1 MNQTP
6 SLHQFWAF
14 TDRYVLFSEQE
25 KDCIRPHLKLKEL
38 PKQTTLVDLE
48 AVSKEVFFIIK
59 GCLRYYYLTD
69 DGREITGFIFQ
80 ENMFAGSHHSFFSQ
94 VPSTQILESIETTTV
109 LSLSYTSLMDL
120 YRLVPKMNEL
130 VRKILEHRFAFAQ
143 SVIASLII
151 NKPEERYRQLL
162 EQQPELVHRVP
173 LHILATYIGITPVS
187 LSRIRA
193 RKTKK
198 NS

>member
-1 MNQTP
+1 MPTLQ
-6 SLHQFWAF
+6 QFWAF

-25 KDCIRPHLKLKEL
+25 KNSIKPYLKLKEI
-38 PKQTTLVDLE
+38 PKHTVLVDLE
-48 AVSKEVFFIIK
+48 TVSKEIFFIVK

-69 DGREITGFIFQ
+69 DGREVTGFIFQ
-80 ENMFAGSHHSFFSQ
+80 ENMFAGSHNSFFSQ
-94 VPSTQILESIETTTV
+94 VPSTQILESIETSTV
-109 LSLSYTSLMDL
+109 YSLHYSDLIDL

-130 VRKILEHRFAFAQ
+130 VRKILEHRFSFAQ

-162 EQQPELVHRVP
+162 EHQPELVHRVP

-198 NS
+198 E

>member
-1 MNQTP
+1 MS
-6 SLHQFWAF
+6 SLEQFWKF
-14 TDRYVLFSEQE
+14 TDCYVLFSKQE
-25 KDCIRPHLKLKEL
+25 KKLIAPYFKAKDI
-38 PKQTTLVDLE
+38 PKNSTLVDLGDLSRE
-48 AVSKEVFFIIK
+48 LFFILK
-59 GCLRYYYLTD
+59 GCLRYYYLTE

-80 ENMFAGSHHSFFSQ
+80 ENMFAGSHNSFFSQ
-94 VPSTQILESIETTTV
+94 IPSTQILESIEESSV
-109 LSLSYTSLMDL
+109 LTINYTGLMDL

-162 EQQPELVHRVP
+162 KQQPELVHRVP
-173 LHILATYIGITPVS
+173 LNILATYIGITPVS

-193 RKTKK
+193 RKIKK
-198 NS
+198 D

>member
-1 MNQTP
+1 M
-6 SLHQFWAF
+6 SLLNQFWKF

-25 KDCIRPHLKLKEL
+25 KGLIAPYLKPKEL
-38 PKQTTLVDLE
+38 SKSSILVDLGE
-48 AVSKEVFFIIK
+48 VSKEVFFILK

-80 ENMFAGSHHSFFSQ
+80 ENMFAGSHNSFFSQ
-94 VPSTQILESIETTTV
+94 VPSTQVLETIEATSV
-109 LSLSYTSLMDL
+109 LTINYTDLMDL

-162 EQQPELVHRVP
+162 KQQPELVHRVP

-198 NS
+198 D

>member
-1 MNQTP
+1 MS
-6 SLHQFWAF
+6 SLDQFWAF
-14 TDRYVLFSEQE
+14 TDRYVLFSAQE
-25 KDCIRPHLKLKEL
+25 KNSIKHYLKLKEL
-38 PKQTTLVDLE
+38 PKHKILVDFGSI
-48 AVSKEVFFIIK
+48 SKEVFFIIK

-80 ENMFAGSHHSFFSQ
+80 ENMFAGSHNSFFSQ
-94 VPSTQILESIETTTV
+94 VPSIQILESIETSMV
-109 LSLSYTSLMDL
+109 YSLSYSDLMDL

-198 NS
+198 

>member
-1 MNQTP
+1 MS
-6 SLHQFWAF
+6 SLDQFWTF

-25 KDCIRPHLKLKEL
+25 KNSIKPYFKFKEI
-38 PKQTTLVDLE
+38 PKYTTLVDLG
-48 AVSKEVFFIIK
+48 AVSKELFFIVK

-80 ENMFAGSHHSFFSQ
+80 ENMFAGSHSSFCNQ
-94 VPSTQILESIETTTV
+94 VPSTQILESIETSTV
-109 LSLSYTSLMDL
+109 YTLSYNDLTDL

-162 EQQPELVHRVP
+162 EQHPALIHRVP

-193 RKTKK
+193 RKAKK
-198 NS
+198 NN